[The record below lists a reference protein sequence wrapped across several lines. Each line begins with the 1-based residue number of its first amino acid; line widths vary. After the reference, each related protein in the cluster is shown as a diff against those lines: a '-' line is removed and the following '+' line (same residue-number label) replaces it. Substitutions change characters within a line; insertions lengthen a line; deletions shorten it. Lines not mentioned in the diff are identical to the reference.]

1 MRTKELIAYRHHTC
15 VVPFQD
21 DSSMCFLLLKPGIS
35 SCNSISLWTY
45 FNSGFHPSHSIL
57 NAQFT
62 IFTLPRKTIGS
73 PSQNTQLIY
82 LKLSWSLLVFLPISS
97 GTGLQLSIFFFYGSF
112 FAQIS
117 YHPSS
122 LPTASESSCHLSYAG
137 CFKKMSFPAHSFI
150 HMLPK
155 LLKMW

>member
-45 FNSGFHPSHSIL
+45 FNSGFHPSHSIP

-97 GTGLQLSIFFFYGSF
+97 GTGLQLSIFFLWF
-112 FAQIS
+112 FFCS
-117 YHPSS
+117 DFLPSK
-122 LPTASESSCHLSYAG
+122 LTPNGLWILMPPIICWLLQENVFSSPLFHTHAAKTS
-137 CFKKMSFPAHSFI
+137 
-150 HMLPK
+150 
-155 LLKMW
+155 